1 MGVGQPWLVKCSR
14 DPGES
19 GSSEVVDVGT
29 LTAMV
34 TTCGMMQLMG
44 EEGTGGLNAADKF
57 EIDMGQ

>member
-1 MGVGQPWLVKCSR
+1 MKCSR

-19 GSSEVVDVGT
+19 GSSEVVGVGT

-34 TTCGMMQLMG
+34 TTGGMMQLMG

-57 EIDMGQ
+57 EIGMGQ